1 MRRGRRRWSS
11 RGLLL
16 WLRGAGRNL
25 RLCRGS
31 LAAVVSG
38 RVGLAPGPPE
48 GGTREKRNLTDGSAV
63 LAGHLTSARSVR
75 TEDEQQHRVVTGG
88 RSDHEGVPDLVVAEQ
103 VRPGI
108 GLAAPPH
115 PRSPPAQPAPP
126 HQPDPPPP

>member
-38 RVGLAPGPPE
+38 RFGLAPGPPE

-63 LAGHLTSARSVR
+63 LAGHLTSRRSVR
-75 TEDEQQHRVVTGG
+75 VEDEQHHRVVTGG

-108 GLAAPPH
+108 GLAARAPDGAPRGPPT
-115 PRSPPAQPAPP
+115 PPTP
-126 HQPDPPPP
+126 